1 MNWGI
6 KILIFYLGFVVMVL
20 ASVFFAMTQRVEL
33 VSDNYYEKE
42 LKYQEQIDKS
52 QRTKSLKE
60 KTEIQLIDRQ
70 IKIKFPNLPDK
81 NYTKY
86 SILLYRPSDPSKD
99 LKISVL
105 TDSLGIQIIPIEKL
119 AKGFWKIKINWASN
133 EAEYYDESILNIP

>member
-20 ASVFFAMTQRVEL
+20 ASVFFAMNQRVDL
-33 VSDNYYEKE
+33 VTDNYYEKE

-60 KTEIQLIDRQ
+60 KTEIQLLDKQ
-70 IKIKFPNLPDK
+70 IKIKFPVLPEK
-81 NYTKY
+81 NNQKN
-86 SILLYRPSDPSKD
+86 SIFLYRPSDQSKD
-99 LKISVL
+99 LKIEIK
-105 TDSLGIQIIPIEKL
+105 TDTLGIQIIPAEKL
-119 AKGFWKIKINWASN
+119 TKGFWKIKLSWVSH

>member
-6 KILIFYLGFVVMVL
+6 KIAIFYGGFVAIVL

-60 KTEIQLIDRQ
+60 KTEIQLLDKQ

-81 NYTKY
+81 NNQKN
-86 SILLYRPSDPSKD
+86 SILLYRPSNVSKD
-99 LKISVL
+99 LKIAISV
-105 TDSLGIQIIPIEKL
+105 DSQGIQIIPTEKL
-119 AKGFWKIKINWASN
+119 EKGFWKIKLSWVSN

>member
-6 KILIFYLGFVVMVL
+6 KIAIFYGGFVAIVL
-20 ASVFFAMTQRVEL
+20 ASVFFAMTQKVDL

-60 KTEIQLIDRQ
+60 KTEIQLLNSQ

-81 NYTKY
+81 NYTKN

-99 LKISVL
+99 LKISIS
-105 TDSLGIQIIPIEKL
+105 TDSLGVQVIPVEKL
-119 AKGFWKIKINWASN
+119 ISGFWKIKLNWITN
-133 EAEYYDESILNIP
+133 ETEYYDESIINIP